1 MARKDPPTDPTE
13 IQPSIEEAIQD
24 LVRRGLVVDSGQRR
38 WSDSLG
44 QRWDT
49 CQLGQQRDVPI
60 DNRKDQRFEGIAA
73 SSRKFGTVGT
83 LDRVRGPVGFILA
96 WAVVGASH
104 GKVGSCRPPANL
116 LEPLASTPARSIR
129 VMVLRAVPQYARR
142 IARAF
147 RWHRWGNALAC

>member
-1 MARKDPPTDPTE
+1 LIVSRLPILKGVLA
-13 IQPSIEEAIQD
+13 AAW
-24 LVRRGLVVDSGQRR
+24 RRQGKAWCRLLRIAGKC
-38 WSDSLG
+38 SLG

-73 SSRKFGTVGT
+73 SSGKFGTVGT